1 MNLND
6 AYPSKYLT
14 AADLDGQDLVFTI
27 TGCTLETLGQGEE
40 AETKLVLKLKDEAKG
55 FVCNKTNASKIA
67 ETLGD
72 ETDHWTGKTITL
84 GPREVAWGAKT
95 VWSIRVVTPPPVRRA
110 VRAQASVAPD
120 ASDDYADAQAATRR
134 PAQH

>member
-27 TGCTLETLGQGEE
+27 TGAKLETLGQGDE
-40 AETKLVLKLKDEAKG
+40 AETKLVLALKDETKN

-72 ETDHWTGKTITL
+72 ETDLWLGKSITL
-84 GPREVAWGAKT
+84 GPREVAFGAKT
-95 VWSIRVVTPPPVRRA
+95 VWSIRVITPPPRGRTA
-110 VRAQASVAPD
+110 PRSAGPTTPDEYADEQASI
-120 ASDDYADAQAATRR
+120 RR